1 MLGRVEAA
9 DYTGSEEDVQ
19 AVSDLMD
26 KIRDALTDYQVSVN
40 LRQFLRP
47 PSLNRSVQA
56 AQQKV
61 IHDLGLELIV
71 SR

>member
-1 MLGRVEAA
+1 MGRVEAV
-9 DYTGSEEDVQ
+9 DYAGNEEDAQV
-19 AVSDLMD
+19 VSDLMD
-26 KIRDALTDYQVSVN
+26 KIRDVLTDYQVSVEPK
-40 LRQFLRP
+40 QFLRP
-47 PSLNRSVQA
+47 PSLNRSEQA